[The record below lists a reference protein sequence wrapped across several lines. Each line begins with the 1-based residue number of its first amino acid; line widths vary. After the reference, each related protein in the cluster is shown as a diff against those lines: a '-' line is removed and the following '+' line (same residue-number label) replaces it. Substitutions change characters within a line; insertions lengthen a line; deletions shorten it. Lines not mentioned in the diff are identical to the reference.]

1 MQEVTSP
8 DPRENAETARLLLT
22 TVPAAET
29 DMDEG
34 ASTQKLSGGVE
45 YLQTMRSGVGTEV
58 RGERLS
64 WAHRV
69 FSHSPKG
76 LELCL
81 VRVTVA
87 DAPFVYAKVT
97 FCAQRS
103 TCRSRLFVTP
113 CAEG

>member
-58 RGERLS
+58 RGRDCPGRTAFL
-64 WAHRV
+64 ATPQRV
-69 FSHSPKG
+69 
-76 LELCL
+76 
-81 VRVTVA
+81 
-87 DAPFVYAKVT
+87 
-97 FCAQRS
+97 
-103 TCRSRLFVTP
+103 
-113 CAEG
+113 